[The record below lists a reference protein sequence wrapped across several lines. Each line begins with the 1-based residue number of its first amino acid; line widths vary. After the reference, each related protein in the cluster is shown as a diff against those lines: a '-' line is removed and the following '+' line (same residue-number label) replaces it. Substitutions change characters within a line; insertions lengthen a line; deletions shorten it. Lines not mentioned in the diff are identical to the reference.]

1 MRVDTKCNLSDSLYN
16 DTQFLLSLDVMDYSL
31 LVGFDED
38 TNEII
43 VGIVGRFCIR
53 SCLLLHRTNMGRTDF
68 IRTFTWD
75 KKLESWVKESGML
88 GGGKKDPTIVSPR
101 MYRKRFR
108 SAIDLY
114 FCMIPDFWTHILD

>member
-43 VGIVGRFCIR
+43 VGIVGKCCHKILFP
-53 SCLLLHRTNMGRTDF
+53 M
-68 IRTFTWD
+68 IRT
-75 KKLESWVKESGML
+75 
-88 GGGKKDPTIVSPR
+88 
-101 MYRKRFR
+101 Y
-108 SAIDLY
+108 
-114 FCMIPDFWTHILD
+114 

>member
-1 MRVDTKCNLSDSLYN
+1 
-16 DTQFLLSLDVMDYSL
+16 MDYSL

-43 VGIVGRFCIR
+43 VGIVGKVFYIKRVQKSHYKLIVLFF
-53 SCLLLHRTNMGRTDF
+53 SDF

-88 GGGKKDPTIVSPR
+88 GGGKKEPTIVSPR
-101 MYRKRFR
+101 MYRRRFR
-108 SAIDLY
+108 LAIDLY
-114 FCMIPDFWTHILD
+114 FCMIPDFWTRLI